1 MEQEPGGVTEAGA
14 RQRVKMA
21 AACIPRRAAG
31 KQSALHTTNR
41 RPKINVFGAST
52 AGKQAAFHP
61 WSGSSVKNKKNKTP
75 VGGRGLRRALTDLA
89 ARGPADRSPAAPC
102 APRGRQVFGG
112 SSPEWS
118 L

>member
-1 MEQEPGGVTEAGA
+1 MELEPGGVPEAGA
-14 RQRVKMA
+14 RRRVKMA
-21 AACIPRRAAG
+21 AACVPRRAAG
-31 KQSALHTTNR
+31 KPSALHTANR
-41 RPKINVFGAST
+41 RPKINVFEAST

-61 WSGSSVKNKKNKTP
+61 WPGTSVKNKTQ
-75 VGGRGLRRALTDLA
+75 VGGWGLRRALTDLA